1 MSEQKGNEEE
11 NKEEEI
17 DIERAAN
24 FFGGLQKYFRQNPKA
39 LSALLHN
46 IIENVIDAVNA
57 NEELRKNMCFAAG
70 QLEILSNIIWT
81 YDSEESIQR
90 ALTSSSNLED
100 IMDVI
105 AILAKVYVKITSNT
119 DIIPGEIENIIKDAT
134 TTLYQ
139 IIEYI
144 IKDVSN
150 DP

>member
-1 MSEQKGNEEE
+1 MSEQEEG
-11 NKEEEI
+11 KEESKKEGI

-46 IIENVIDAVNA
+46 IIENVIDAINA
-57 NEELRKNMCFAAG
+57 NEELRKHVGFAAG
-70 QLEILSNIIWT
+70 QLEVLTDIIWT

-90 ALTSSSNLED
+90 ALASSSNLED

-105 AILAKVYVKITSNT
+105 AILAKTYVKITSNT

-150 DP
+150 GP